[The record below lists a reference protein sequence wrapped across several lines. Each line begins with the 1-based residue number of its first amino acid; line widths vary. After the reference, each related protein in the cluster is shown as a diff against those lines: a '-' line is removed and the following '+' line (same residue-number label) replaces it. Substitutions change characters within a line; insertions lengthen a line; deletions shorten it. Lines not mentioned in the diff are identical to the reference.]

1 MSNENE
7 TPAVLAEGEAVIPLE
22 AVVEEVAE
30 AAQELIDNSDL
41 KVSKPKEIPE
51 TTGDN
56 VIGSPATQRK
66 GGTKGGSAKTVENG
80 VVGSKAADN
89 EKKAAEN
96 KKATAEEKT
105 DNKVAIFSTRN
116 VNWPGVGKVTKGYNI
131 VSPEI
136 AEKWLTRSHI
146 REATPEE
153 VLKEYGI

>member
-1 MSNENE
+1 MSNED
-7 TPAVLAEGEAVIPLE
+7 TQPAVLAEGEAVIPS
-22 AVVEEVAE
+22 EVAE
-30 AAQELIDNSDL
+30 AEVAELIENGEL
-41 KVSKPKEIPE
+41 KVSKPKEVPE

-56 VIGSPATQRK
+56 VIGSPGTTRK
-66 GGTKGGSAKTVENG
+66 GGTKSGSAKTLENG
-80 VVGSKAADN
+80 VVGSKVADKD
-89 EKKAAEN
+89 KKAADA
-96 KKATAEEKT
+96 KKSSAEPKN
-105 DNKVAIFSTRN
+105 DDRVAIHSTRN